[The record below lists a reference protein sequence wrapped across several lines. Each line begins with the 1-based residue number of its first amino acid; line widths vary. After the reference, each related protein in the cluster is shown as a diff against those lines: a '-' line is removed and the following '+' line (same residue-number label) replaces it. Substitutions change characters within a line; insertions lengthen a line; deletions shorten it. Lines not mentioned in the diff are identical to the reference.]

1 MSLPAVSEVLTDLGA
16 VQIPILA
23 GLLLGACAGKLARTI
38 RHRSIGAGLGPNVL
52 FPIRLRKP
60 GAAALCV
67 IELWLG
73 TGLILTAGRAGAGD
87 PAKLIRISIA
97 LLFVVMTC
105 VLIELRS
112 TRPDVGCGC
121 FGELSRKPVDDRS
134 ITRSALL
141 AVAALETVRLGPLQL
156 PRTAGHVALLLG
168 LLIGELAVIALISP
182 EAREALVR
190 LGYSAPC
197 EVRPATPEQTLTALH
212 RSSEW
217 RQHGSLVTQAHP
229 SDVWRELCWRYFAFP
244 SGYAGREAQLIFA
257 VYLDSRHPAVVSALV
272 GSTTGD
278 VLPWPARESRPG
290 WLDWLGRRFGGERQP
305 DLGSEGGPE
314 RSPRVPDLARVPQKA
329 GLPGRSG

>member
-1 MSLPAVSEVLTDLGA
+1 MSLPAVSDILTALGA

-23 GLLLGACAGKLARTI
+23 CLLLGACFGKLMRTI

-52 FPIRLRKP
+52 FPVRLRKP

-67 IELWLG
+67 VELWLG
-73 TGLILTAGRAGAGD
+73 AGLILTAGRAGDGD
-87 PAKLIRISIA
+87 PAKLIRIAVA

-121 FGELSRKPVDDRS
+121 FGELSNKPVDDRS

-156 PRTAGHVALLLG
+156 PRTAAHAALLLG
-168 LLIGELAVIALISP
+168 LLIAELAVIAVISP

-197 EVRPATPEQTLTALH
+197 EVRPTTPEQTLTALH

-217 RQHGSLVTQAHP
+217 RQHGNMITQSQP

-244 SGYAGREAQLIFA
+244 SSFAGRDAQLIFA

-272 GSTTGD
+272 DSTTGD
-278 VLPWPARESRPG
+278 VLPWPARESRPA
-290 WLDWLGRRFGGERQP
+290 WLDWLGRRFGARRRPELRGE
-305 DLGSEGGPE
+305 DGTE
-314 RSPRVPDLARVPQKA
+314 RSPRVPDLARVPQEA
-329 GLPGRSG
+329 GMPGRSS